1 MCSDMTVEKRPL
13 VGLWV
18 DGELWKIL
26 NTTFYRILDW
36 KGRQVVWPDTRG
48 VNGLRDARR
57 RPRLWP
63 SPCWK
68 RLLGLSRL
76 KIYWDTILNGA
87 LKHGIRTCNGMLV
100 WRALWNFSKLTVTPL
115 ADTGRS
121 PAGAKTVIIL
131 MFMTSSSQQPPAR
144 PSQRTGKLRKWQ
156 RKKNLN
162 SWIILDHSM
171 PPCYTIFSMTYW
183 RCRVGRPGDSW
194 PRRSPDCRECRTWVA
209 T

>member
-48 VNGLRDARR
+48 VNGLCDARR

-76 KIYWDTILNGA
+76 KIYWVTILNGA
-87 LKHGIRTCNGMLV
+87 LKHGIRTCN
-100 WRALWNFSKLTVTPL
+100 WDACLTGIVKFL
-115 ADTGRS
+115 EVDDD
-121 PAGAKTVIIL
+121 
-131 MFMTSSSQQPPAR
+131 TSSGHWAVSCWHKKCYNSYVHDQQQPA
-144 PSQRTGKLRKWQ
+144 SQ
-156 RKKNLN
+156 
-162 SWIILDHSM
+162 
-171 PPCYTIFSMTYW
+171 
-183 RCRVGRPGDSW
+183 PGQVREQGNCENDNE
-194 PRRSPDCRECRTWVA
+194 RRI
-209 T
+209 